1 MNLVERE
8 VSAATIRDL
17 FIKRFGHEPTV
28 IAAAPGRVNLIGEH
42 TDYNNGFVMPMALE
56 RHTIVAVGPSPTG
69 KVRLSDSNLSVCQ
82 FEGEPSPGTRSVSTD
97 AENAYIEID
106 VDQIDKKGEPFWT
119 NYVRGVFA
127 HLKKM
132 GIDPGAVDMVI
143 DSNVPRG
150 GGLSSSAALEV
161 SVATALS
168 HYAGK
173 QISPKEVA
181 LLGQRVE
188 HEFAGVPCGIMD
200 QFISAHGKAGHALKL
215 DCASLKYEL
224 APLDDPNVS
233 ILIVNTSVKHS
244 LADGAYA
251 KRRQSC
257 SEAVEIMGVPSLRD
271 ATLDQVEA
279 AKDKLGD
286 ERYRRA
292 RHIVTECARVGEFA
306 HDLAQGNWAEAG
318 KAMLASHYSL
328 KDDYEVS
335 CDELDI
341 LVDLTSKI
349 PSASAVYGARMTGG
363 GFGGCIV
370 ALVETGKIND
380 VASELLVAYKE
391 ATGIDT
397 ECLIS
402 RPGDGARV
410 VA

>member
-8 VSAATIRDL
+8 VSAATMKAL
-17 FIKRFGHEPTV
+17 FGERFGHAPTV

-56 RHTIVAVGPSPTG
+56 RHTAVAVGPSPSG
-69 KVRLSDSNLSVCQ
+69 KVRLSDSNVSVCR
-82 FEGEPSPGTRSVSTD
+82 FEGTPSPGTRSVSAD
-97 AENAYIEID
+97 ADNAYIEID
-106 VDQIDKKGEPFWT
+106 LDQIDKKGEPFWT

-127 HLKKM
+127 ELKKL
-132 GIDPGAVDMVI
+132 GIDPGAVDLVV

-161 SVATALS
+161 SVATALCA
-168 HYAGK
+168 YVGK
-173 QISPKEVA
+173 SLSPKEIA

-215 DCASLKYEL
+215 DCASLEYEL
-224 APLDDPNVS
+224 APLADPNVS
-233 ILIVNTSVKHS
+233 ILIINSSVKHS

-251 KRRQSC
+251 KRRKSC
-257 SEAVEIMGVPSLRD
+257 QEAAEILGVPSLRD
-271 ATLDQVEA
+271 ATLEMVEA
-279 AKDKLGD
+279 AKEKLGD

-306 HDLAQGNWAEAG
+306 RDLAQGSWAEAG
-318 KAMLASHYSL
+318 KAMVASHYSL

-341 LVDLTSKI
+341 LVKLSTEI
-349 PSASAVYGARMTGG
+349 PSADAVYGARMTGG

-370 ALVETGKIND
+370 ALVKTEKVD
-380 VASELLVAYKE
+380 EVASEMLAAYKS

-410 VA
+410 IS